1 MMKAT
6 NAARVVRLLM
16 ATFLVAIA
24 LLGCMLTASADDLTW
39 NLLTDVDAGYTVV
52 DINEKPDERGK
63 VWREESDDFGPYIY
77 NANGRM
83 GALQINDEQNIFGSY
98 QTFSVEGDFYFDA
111 FPTGMRDGKYTP
123 EDRPLSFICWIYNDL
138 SGNAVNFNAIRLDS
152 QGYIYTN
159 TTGSSKTNVR
169 VPAGKWVNIRCVFTP
184 KSGQCEMYI
193 DGEKELDFMIAA
205 FDHETRISGAIRYFD
220 SFYSYKA
227 RMKNLIVKTDSDYVI
242 GKRVEEAADFVGYQT
257 TKAKDDSFS
266 LRTLMGLNSTE
277 FNRVGYEILA
287 LEMDEDGNVF
297 ADTYAG
303 RTKVV
308 YESVKDAA
316 GNAFGAKDTF
326 GYDYVAAVEVTDL
339 PEYPEY
345 GFLELVVRPYVL
357 GMNGIRVYGKA
368 TILVYSGE
376 TDDEGY
382 PVCVRRDD
390 RFFKVTASDDTQV
403 YDAPEYAVADFGS
416 TDVLQAKNMDASN
429 AAPQRASYFKFVL
442 PADIAKAAETAASA
456 KLYICV
462 QNLDNRNPAEQL
474 YDLIV
479 HATGTDWSEHTLNVK
494 TRSAQ
499 APVQEYI
506 GQTAVQD
513 DLYFTVDITQ
523 YLREQMLNDDG
534 SMTVS
539 FRVTTEGHSDAKLV
553 YLHSKESKLGLVP
566 YIEIV
571 TTTYEHPVNI
581 EKYGNDGYE
590 PWGYAEYLTDWWFDD
605 VRDKLCPID
614 ENGNKIYYEIDDFNA
629 NGYGATVATG
639 DFTVEMPW
647 QQTQWTETGIL
658 PVERWKE
665 NRFSR
670 TLSTLGTSTANAFL
684 ESEYADWIA
693 EYDSYGGITNA
704 GFTGTATGFFH
715 VEHHGGRPYI
725 IDPLGNPYFAIGM
738 NEVIIRGTQNQQDYA
753 LAKFGS
759 KEAYYA
765 AMSESLR
772 GMGVNTTAAGSAIEE
787 LMAIENGLNFIISLD
802 GVGSYMKTL
811 GRTALAEGL
820 MPFNNTRCAFDP
832 GLERYARKAI
842 TRTLEQYGYADN
854 PRIFGYTTD
863 NELPSELNMLDN
875 YLTLDPK
882 EENTNAFS
890 YATAWTWL
898 ARRMND
904 PYPTLEK
911 YLASPELEE
920 MRLEFQG
927 FWYARYYDVMS
938 RVIGEL
944 APNQMYL
951 GSRANL
957 NALTEEWIIRAAG
970 HYTDMITANLYGGM
984 NPSIDTI
991 TNLYR
996 YSGVP
1001 FMVTEFFAKG
1011 ADAIDANGF
1020 KLANS
1025 TGAGILVQTQKDR
1038 GEYYE
1043 HYALALLESKACV
1056 GWTWYRFRDND
1067 QSLFKQIDTGKTLYM
1082 AYVMYGANAAP
1093 VTFADKDGNVYTTAR
1108 VGFYDTI
1115 YSGDGMASNQNV
1127 NKGVYNSTFSSTV
1140 TVYTYDASGKLIASM
1155 GYDVQDP
1162 ETETLAAGTVLK
1174 DLREDKTYT
1183 IGRVENADGGYTET
1197 VLTVFEGKYI
1207 ALANSIKQIS
1217 SRVMGLVGYFDAK

>member
-6 NAARVVRLLM
+6 KSAKALKLLL
-16 ATFLVAIA
+16 AVALLAILA
-24 LLGCMLTASADDLTW
+24 LGCMLTASADDLAW
-39 NLLTDVDAGYTVV
+39 NLLTDVDAGYTVI
-52 DINEKPDERGK
+52 DINEKPDSRGK
-63 VWREESDDFGPYIY
+63 VWREAEDEFGPYIY

-111 FPTGMRDGKYTP
+111 FPTGIRDGKYAP
-123 EDRPLSFICWIYNDL
+123 EDRPLSFICWIYNDKD
-138 SGNAVNFNAIRLDS
+138 GNATNFNAIRLDS

-159 TTGSSKTNVR
+159 TTGTSKTNVQI
-169 VPAGKWVNIRCVFTP
+169 PAGKWVNIRCVFTP

-205 FDHETRISGAIRYFD
+205 FDHETRVSGAIRYFD
-220 SFYSYKA
+220 SFYSYAA

-242 GKRVEEAADFVGYQT
+242 GKRVEPAADFVGYQT
-257 TKAKDDSFS
+257 SKPEGDTFS
-266 LRTLMGLNSTE
+266 LRTLMGVNDTE
-277 FNRVGYEILA
+277 FNRIGYEILM
-287 LEMDEDGNVF
+287 LEQDYDGKVHTRSFSNR
-297 ADTYAG
+297 A
-303 RTKVV
+303 KVV
-308 YESVKDAA
+308 YESIKDAA
-316 GNAFGAKDTF
+316 GNSFGALDTF
-326 GYDYVAAVEVTDL
+326 GYNYVAAIEVTDL
-339 PEYPEY
+339 LEIPEY
-345 GFLELVVRPYVL
+345 GSFELVVRPYVL
-357 GMNGIRVYGKA
+357 GMNGIRVYGKS
-368 TILVYSGE
+368 TILVYGMD
-376 TDDEGY
+376 TDENGY
-382 PVCVRRDD
+382 PVLDRRDD
-390 RFFKVTASDDTQV
+390 RFFRVEATDDAQVYNNEVHGTSIFTSDAILQGRNSDESNLDPLCAAYYKFTLSPEQAKIVDTAS
-403 YDAPEYAVADFGS
+403 
-416 TDVLQAKNMDASN
+416 
-429 AAPQRASYFKFVL
+429 
-442 PADIAKAAETAASA
+442 SA
-456 KLYICV
+456 KLYICIQNIKTENPVVVV
-462 QNLDNRNPAEQL
+462 QGTKTAWDETVLNAKNAQTLASMEETIAE
-474 YDLIV
+474 V
-479 HATGTDWSEHTLNVK
+479 E
-494 TRSAQ
+494 
-499 APVQEYI
+499 
-506 GQTAVQD
+506 VQD
-513 DLYFTVDITQ
+513 DLYFAVDVLG
-523 YLREQMLNDDG
+523 YLFAAIDNPDG
-534 SMTVS
+534 SRTVS
-539 FRVTTEGHSDAKLV
+539 FRVTQKGYGKDGEV
-553 YLHSKESKLGLVP
+553 IYFHSKESSLGLVP

-571 TTTYEHPVNI
+571 STTYEHPLNI

-605 VRDKLCPID
+605 VRDKICPVD

-629 NGYGATVATG
+629 NGYGATAATG

-647 QQTQWTETGIL
+647 RQTQWTETGIA
-658 PVERWKE
+658 PVENWNK

-704 GFTGTATGFFH
+704 GFTGEATGFFH

-753 LAKFGS
+753 IEKFGS

-787 LMAIENGLNFIISLD
+787 LMAIENGLNFIIGLE

-811 GRTALAEGL
+811 GRTSLNADGL
-820 MPFNNTRCAFDP
+820 MGFNNTRCAFDA
-832 GLERYARKAI
+832 GFEKYARKTI
-842 TRTLEQYGYADN
+842 TRTMEQYGYADN

-938 RVIGEL
+938 RVIKEV

-970 HYTDMITANLYGGM
+970 YYTDMITANLYGGM

-1025 TGAGILVQTQKDR
+1025 TGAGILVQTQKER

-1082 AYVMYGANAAP
+1082 AYVIYGANAQAA
-1093 VTFADKDGNVYTTAR
+1093 TFADAEGNVYPVSS

-1155 GYDVQDP
+1155 GYDVETP
-1162 ETETLAAGTVLK
+1162 ESETPAEGTVLK

-1183 IGRVENADGGYTET
+1183 IGKVTNADGGYTET
-1197 VLTVFEGKYI
+1197 ILTVYEGKYI
-1207 ALANSIKQIS
+1207 ALANSIQQIS
-1217 SRVMGLVGYFDAK
+1217 SRVIGIVNYFDAQ